1 MWKVQVSNMALA
13 YEGNTDLAFD
23 TTVLRNYGNKYAEI
37 AKKLNSM
44 ATDLDNCL
52 QQLEESGW
60 TTPAGTAFHKMAQ
73 TNWKENIEK
82 YADLLDTL
90 KDILDQA
97 SSKYDVLVT
106 NHIEMTKI

>member
-1 MWKVQVSNMALA
+1 MALS

-23 TTVLRNYGNKYAEI
+23 TTVLRDYGNRYAEI
-37 AKKLNSM
+37 AKDLRSM
-44 ATDLDNCL
+44 ASKLDDCL

-73 TNWKENIEK
+73 TNWEENIEK

-97 SSKYDVLVT
+97 SKKYDNLVI
-106 NHIEMTKI
+106 NHIENTKI

>member
-1 MWKVQVSNMALA
+1 MSDN
-13 YEGNTDLAFD
+13 
-23 TTVLRNYGNKYAEI
+23 AEI
-37 AKKLNSM
+37 AKDLRNM
-44 ATDLDNCL
+44 ATKLDNCL
-52 QQLEESGW
+52 QQLEASGW

-73 TNWKENIEK
+73 TNWEENIEK

-97 SSKYDVLVT
+97 SAKYDNLVT